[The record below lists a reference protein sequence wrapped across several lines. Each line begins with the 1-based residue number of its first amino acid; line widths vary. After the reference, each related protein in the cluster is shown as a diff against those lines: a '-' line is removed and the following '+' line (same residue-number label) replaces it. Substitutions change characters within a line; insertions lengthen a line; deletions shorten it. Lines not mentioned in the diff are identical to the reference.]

1 MDFGRTFWGL
11 SWSSNNKEGL
21 AFNDGWPNDR
31 ILYLVLSFFFSLL
44 GCLGGTNLPSC
55 LDIYWLRFQ
64 GWALSWWCNMWSTL
78 NKEVIFSFANFYS
91 WTFCIIFTRLLIF
104 WMTGRTFDEKRL
116 WIFEGGNA
124 MCMKS
129 CFWSI
134 IVSSDLWT
142 VELQSLSP
150 LVNAAATNSITPLTQ
165 QVDKV
170 EKYCLCAVCF
180 EPSYSRHLL
189 YPTHNPVMRPQHTL
203 LTH

>member
-1 MDFGRTFWGL
+1 MFGLIYSCWRKDILPTMQTLMDDRRTNTWQFFGDLTG
-11 SWSSNNKEGL
+11 
-21 AFNDGWPNDR
+21 
-31 ILYLVLSFFFSLL
+31 
-44 GCLGGTNLPSC
+44 LPSNTC
-55 LDIYWLRFQ
+55 MTWIWFMVFINLQMGYVDSTYWH
-64 GWALSWWCNMWSTL
+64 
-78 NKEVIFSFANFYS
+78 E
-91 WTFCIIFTRLLIF
+91 
-104 WMTGRTFDEKRL
+104 GRIFDEKRL

-170 EKYCLCAVCF
+170 ENIVCVLFVLSHRIPDTFYIPLTIQLCGHSIPF
-180 EPSYSRHLL
+180 SLTNQFPGESLWSGILL
-189 YPTHNPVMRPQHTL
+189 
-203 LTH
+203 

>member
-1 MDFGRTFWGL
+1 
-11 SWSSNNKEGL
+11 
-21 AFNDGWPNDR
+21 
-31 ILYLVLSFFFSLL
+31 LYLVLSFFFSLL

-55 LDIYWLRFQ
+55 LDIYLLRFQ

-104 WMTGRTFDEKRL
+104 WMTGRIFDEKRL

-170 EKYCLCAVCF
+170 ENIVCALFVLSHRIPDTFYIPLTIQLCGHSIPF
-180 EPSYSRHLL
+180 SLTNQFPGESLWSGILL
-189 YPTHNPVMRPQHTL
+189 
-203 LTH
+203 